1 MMQEEFEGIII
12 SFSVWMEKQVALQG
26 GECEVSEVKNVGV
39 RTGDVLERA
48 REPAL
53 GTELISAM
61 ECRLCVLLL

>member
-1 MMQEEFEGIII
+1 MPCLPVSMD
-12 SFSVWMEKQVALQG
+12 KQVALQG
-26 GECEVSEVKNVGV
+26 GEMLCEVSEVKNVGV